1 METKSIRL
9 LRELISHEMGKN
21 INTSPFLVAE
31 YIKPTMTDWVLY
43 NKEINQQLAFIN
55 DMIERD
61 FIKFSRQGEID
72 FLKENIYKTAIRQ
85 DAKWF
90 DEYKLNVQWKT
101 KGEEFLNNYDSVSST
116 IKTNTATVTNYKL
129 QKYVSII
136 SIILA
141 LGAGLVSLL
150 TYLKD
155 NEVQTKMVL
164 LQMQI
169 DSLKKEMK
177 PIKPIQI
184 QKPSPKKMIQD

>member
-169 DSLKKEMK
+169 DSLKKEILIMK
-177 PIKPIQI
+177 
-184 QKPSPKKMIQD
+184 